1 MNNKDLQLSRPDRS
15 WFRYLLLPCS
25 RMSIHFTVQPFNTPA
40 RKSFRIAACSHK
52 RTVILVQRAFCNKP
66 KRSCA
71 TADRESRGIFNRMVP
86 RKLTWVSEKFGLI
99 SKSQKR
105 FGWVSESRIGR
116 FFFPFGLQESIG
128 IFQRFVA
135 TAYRTKLL
143 D

>member
-1 MNNKDLQLSRPDRS
+1 MVNNKDLQLSRPDRP

-86 RKLTWVSEKFGLI
+86 RKTDVGLRKVWPDLEISEAFWMGLGVSNRSFFL
-99 SKSQKR
+99 SVWSSR
-105 FGWVSESRIGR
+105 VDRNFSEVRGNS
-116 FFFPFGLQESIG
+116 LSN
-128 IFQRFVA
+128 
-135 TAYRTKLL
+135 
-143 D
+143 